1 MSINYWIFV
10 TNNRP
15 FIAEDAYRLRMAH
28 GLWGI
33 GNRTAN
39 RTSLEA
45 GDKVVFYLTS
55 PAMAFAGTA
64 TISSTYLSD
73 EERDKLI
80 SEDVFLSTKF
90 GARFHEI
97 DQWKEPRR
105 IKPLLQHLDFIR
117 NKQKWGTHLQG
128 GIIRISEADYDQI
141 IGKETDSGMIG
152 VLTHHWA
159 KDDLI
164 DEARELLD
172 RNGDAQSRAPG
183 FVSRETFYSL
193 TDPTK
198 ITTMVKWTGND
209 IYDGWR
215 ASPERAAVMTGAD
228 ALWSQ
233 HPESER
239 FQVAD

>member
-1 MSINYWIFV
+1 MNYWLFV
-10 TNNRP
+10 ANNHP
-15 FIAEDAYRLRMAH
+15 FSAEDAYRLRMSH
-28 GLWGI
+28 RLWGI

-39 RTSLEA
+39 RNSLET

-55 PAMAFAGTA
+55 PAKTFAGTA
-64 TISSTYLSD
+64 TISTTDLTD
-73 EERDKLI
+73 EEYERLKT
-80 SEDVFLSTKF
+80 EEVFLNTEF
-90 GARFHEI
+90 GARLEQI
-97 DQWKEPRR
+97 IVWEEPKS
-105 IKPLLQHLDFIR
+105 IEPLVPQLEFIT
-117 NKQKWGTHLQG
+117 NKQKWGTNLQG
-128 GIIRISEADYDQI
+128 GIIRISEEDYYLIAGSKSASQ
-141 IGKETDSGMIG
+141 MIG

-198 ITTMVKWTGND
+198 ITTMVKWTSND
-209 IYDGWR
+209 IYERWR